1 MMSKVLGACVTS
13 TLSCEVMQLVS
24 IPAETLA
31 DEIWSVSVVCVIVDV
46 GVISDAVGIDVA

>member
-46 GVISDAVGIDVA
+46 GVISEAVGIDVA